1 MMRYLLTIISAASLA
16 GTAQA
21 ATFDAKRLN
30 AVIEASG
37 LSGDVV
43 VSEGG
48 DQVFGYFG
56 LLPERPKRDKDGLNW
71 RLASVTKQVVAVL
84 VMQEVAA
91 GRLVLDQPISQYL
104 PRFAGPGASKVT
116 IRQLLQHRSGLP
128 NPDDTETPAGE
139 MPAFYRSGFSGDRDP
154 VTGYCA
160 GAPKG
165 EPGGNWTY
173 NNCDY
178 MVLGAVLE
186 SATGKSWAKLVE
198 ERIAKP
204 LRLKTFG
211 AFPTNRWVRWGRV
224 GGKREPEVDLATFGA
239 SAGLYGSAADV
250 LTFNNAL
257 MDGRLLPPEALAEMW
272 KGDPALGFMAL
283 GQWAFAGKLAG
294 CEAPVRL
301 IERRGAIGGIGVR
314 NFIVPERKVALV
326 ILSDRG
332 EFDFGEVWQGK
343 GPSHDVLSAVLCP
356 TPAK

>member
-1 MMRYLLTIISAASLA
+1 VA
-16 GTAQA
+16 
-21 ATFDAKRLN
+21 
-30 AVIEASG
+30 
-37 LSGDVV
+37 

-48 DQVFGYFG
+48 DKVFGHHG
-56 LLPERPKRDKDGLNW
+56 VLPERPKRAQDARNW

-91 GRLVLDQPISQYL
+91 GRIELDQPISRYL
-104 PRFAGPGASKVT
+104 PRFAGPNASKVT

-128 NPDDTETPAGE
+128 NPDDTETPAGQ
-139 MPAFYRSGFSGDRDP
+139 MPAFYRSGYSGSRDP

-160 GAPKG
+160 GAAKG
-165 EPGGNWTY
+165 EPGGNWVY

-178 MVLGAVLE
+178 IVLGAVLE
-186 SATGKSWAKLVE
+186 NVTGKSWAKLVE

-204 LRLKTFG
+204 LRLKTFR
-211 AFPTNRWVRWGRV
+211 AFPTKRWVRWGSV

-239 SAGLYGSAADV
+239 SAGLYGSAEDV

-257 MDGRLLPPEALAEMW
+257 MDGRLLAPEALAEMW
-272 KGDPALGFMAL
+272 KGDPALGYMGL
-283 GQWAFAGKLAG
+283 GQWAFAAKLGG

-314 NFIVPERKVALV
+314 NFIAPERKVAMV

-332 EFDFGEVWQGK
+332 EFDFGEVWQGR
-343 GPSHDVLSAVLCP
+343 GPSHDMLSAVLCP